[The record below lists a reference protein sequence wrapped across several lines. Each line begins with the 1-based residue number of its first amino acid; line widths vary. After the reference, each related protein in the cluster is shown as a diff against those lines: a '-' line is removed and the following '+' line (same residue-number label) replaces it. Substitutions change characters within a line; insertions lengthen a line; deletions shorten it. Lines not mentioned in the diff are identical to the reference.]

1 MREAFTVFTKKRSML
16 GTSQG
21 LLIKCCF
28 SGRAIRAERA
38 MFVCTGEGQATLGE
52 AIKEPGVILLTEADR
67 TNHSG
72 A

>member
-1 MREAFTVFTKKRSML
+1 MRGVLTVSSKKRSML

-21 LLIKCCF
+21 SLIKCCF
-28 SGRAIRAERA
+28 SGRPIRAERA
-38 MFVCTGEGQATLGE
+38 MFVCTGEGQALGE
-52 AIKEPGVILLTEADR
+52 AIKEPEVILLTEADR